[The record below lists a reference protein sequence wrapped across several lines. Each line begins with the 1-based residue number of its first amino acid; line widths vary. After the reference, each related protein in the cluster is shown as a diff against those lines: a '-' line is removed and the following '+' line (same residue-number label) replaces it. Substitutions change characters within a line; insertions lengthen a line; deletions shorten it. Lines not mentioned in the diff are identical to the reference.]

1 MSGEQLKQ
9 AFRGVSM
16 IVVGVLGGAGL
27 AFVLTQYPGIME
39 LRINSEESY
48 IMVNGSP
55 MCEMITE
62 RKDEQRNM

>member
-16 IVVGVLGGAGL
+16 TVLGLLGGAGL

-55 MCEMITE
+55 MCEIITE
-62 RKDEQRNM
+62 IEDEQLNM